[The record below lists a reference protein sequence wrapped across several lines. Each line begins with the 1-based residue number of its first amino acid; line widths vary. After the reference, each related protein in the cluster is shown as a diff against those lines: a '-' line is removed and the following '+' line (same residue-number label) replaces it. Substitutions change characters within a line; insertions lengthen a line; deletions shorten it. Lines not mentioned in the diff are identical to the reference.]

1 MFFNNK
7 NNFFGNFM
15 GQQNCCGNQNNCS
28 GDPII
33 EQPIERCVE
42 RNICHKV
49 EHICPIH
56 TRIINNHI
64 YEHTYRPEYT
74 CSEENVV
81 TNMDPGC
88 CANQNF

>member
-7 NNFFGNFM
+7 CC
-15 GQQNCCGNQNNCS
+15 QQNAWQEQCCMKDQCAC
-28 GDPII
+28 DPII
-33 EQPIERCVE
+33 EQPIERCIE

-56 TRIINNHI
+56 TKIINNHI

-74 CSEENVV
+74 CSEENIV
-81 TNMDPGC
+81 TNVDPGC
-88 CANQNF
+88 CEKNY

>member
-1 MFFNNK
+1 MFFNN
-7 NNFFGNFM
+7 NNM
-15 GQQNCCGNQNNCS
+15 CCQSNWQEEKCCKMDTCGC
-28 GDPII
+28 DPII
-33 EQPIERCVE
+33 EQPIQRCIE

-56 TRIINNHI
+56 TTVVNNHI

-74 CSEENVV
+74 YSEENIV
-81 TNMDPGC
+81 TNVDPGC

>member
-7 NNFFGNFM
+7 
-15 GQQNCCGNQNNCS
+15 CCQNNYNWQEEACCKQDMC
-28 GDPII
+28 GCDPII
-33 EQPIERCVE
+33 EQPIQRCIE

-56 TRIINNHI
+56 TTVVNNHI

-74 CSEENVV
+74 YSEENAV
-81 TNMDPGC
+81 TNIDPGC